1 MPKRRRDQR
10 LPKSTR
16 VGGSQSTGS
25 GGTRNPQPATPT
37 SWRDRVR
44 LRNQPDAPGR
54 RRRVSRREKEERQKR
69 QLLIGMSIAGALI
82 ALILIGFA
90 ANEYWFKPRHVMAT
104 VDGTKIRRKDYWKVR
119 SYDLLSQAGQFQ
131 QLASFS
137 SGDQQTQYQSLAQQ
151 ALLELEDVW
160 GSTGKDDSTLSKMIE
175 DQVYLKNLDNLGLS
189 ITQQEIDDYID
200 QQFEPVGA
208 PIYTPTAT
216 ATLIPTRAAWA
227 TETAVAQTAEAG
239 GTEGTPEA
247 EGSPSAEEPES
258 DASPVAN
265 GSPVASES
273 TPVPSGSPVAEAP
286 SSSPQATDGSP
297 VAEASP
303 AGSPTTAPTPS
314 PTPNQEQ
321 ARQTAEAGY
330 ETFQDNA
337 FERTHLSQADYERL
351 IVRPAVAREKVR
363 AVLEAQVGQ
372 SAEQV
377 HAAHILVGTKELADS
392 IYQQLQAPDAN
403 FEQIAKDQSSDTSTA
418 PNGGDLGWFPRG
430 IMVSAFDEVA
440 FTTEAGQVSQPFQ
453 TEFGW
458 HIVKVYAKEPDRPLT
473 DDQIQQLKTK
483 VVQDWLDARKAESD
497 ISSEVRP
504 TPTPADQQ
512 FEAPPDAPPTPTPT
526 PTAVASPEGSADA
539 SPEASQ

>member
-10 LPKSTR
+10 LPKSSR
-16 VGGSQSTGS
+16 VGGAQSSGS
-25 GGTRNPQPATPT
+25 GTGRAPQPATPT

-44 LRNQPDAPGR
+44 LRNRPDAPGR
-54 RRRVSRREKEERQKR
+54 RRRISRREKEDRQKR
-69 QLLIGMSIAGALI
+69 QLLIGMTIAGALI
-82 ALILIGFA
+82 ALILVGFA

-131 QLASFS
+131 QLATFS
-137 SGDQQTQYQSLAQQ
+137 SGDQQQQYQSLAQQ

-175 DQVYLKNLDNLGLS
+175 DQVYLKNLGNLGLS
-189 ITQQEIDDYID
+189 INQQEVDDYID

-227 TETAVAQTAEAG
+227 TETALAQTAEAG
-239 GTEGTPEA
+239 GSGTPEA
-247 EGSPSAEEPES
+247 DSSPVAEEPETVAS
-258 DASPVAN
+258 PEVNASPV
-265 GSPVASES
+265 SSEA
-273 TPVPSGSPVAEAP
+273 TPLAFGSPVAEEPAG
-286 SSSPQATDGSP
+286 SPQTTDGSP
-297 VAEASP
+297 FADASP
-303 AGSPTTAPTPS
+303 DVPATAEPTPS

-351 IVRPAVAREKVR
+351 IVRPAVARQKVR
-363 AVLEAQVGQ
+363 AALEAEVGQ

-377 HAAHILVGTKELADS
+377 HAAHILVSTKELADS
-392 IYQQLQAPDAN
+392 IYQQLQAPGAN

-418 PNGGDLGWFPRG
+418 PNGGDLGWFPHG
-430 IMVSAFDEVA
+430 IMVSAFDDVA
-440 FTTEAGQVSQPFQ
+440 FATQPDQISQPFQ

-483 VVQDWLDARKAESD
+483 AVQDWLDARKSESD
-497 ISSEVRP
+497 ISSEVQP

-512 FEAPPDAPPTPTPT
+512 FQAPPDAPPTPTLAPT
-526 PTAVASPEGSADA
+526 GIASPEVPTEA
-539 SPEASQ
+539 SPESGQ